1 MILKSVTRDGAIV
14 TFALLAGGFEIV
26 AGGARPSVL
35 TFLTG
40 LLLTPVV
47 LRADVALKKES
58 DKEPES

>member
-1 MILKSVTRDGAIV
+1 MSLRSISRDGAIV
-14 TFALLAGGFEIV
+14 TFALLAGGYEIL

-47 LRADVALKKES
+47 LRADESRKERE
-58 DKEPES
+58 KEPES